1 MKATIATR
9 VVNGFSR
16 TRTSPMSCGTARVRF
31 AMRPCSLDGDRG
43 GFRFGLFHFVPVC
56 IRKQCYIGVQGGYIA
71 PGSDTTRQ
79 KQQTVKK
86 KKRKRKKDATKGGVR
101 DTWDWNF
108 WNGSSTSI
116 DREFNILSTFYSF
129 PCLQQTWALV
139 WIDRDGYPNGK
150 QRMLHAVE
158 SLMAP

>member
-1 MKATIATR
+1 M
-9 VVNGFSR
+9 
-16 TRTSPMSCGTARVRF
+16 PCGTAQVKY
-31 AMRPCSLDGDRG
+31 AVRPCS
-43 GFRFGLFHFVPVC
+43 FGWRWGWSQTWIFLYLVPVC
-56 IRKQCYIGVQGGYIA
+56 ICKQCFTTVRGGIS
-71 PGSDTTRQ
+71 GTRKRHDTTPHYRNSEPA
-79 KQQTVKK
+79 
-86 KKRKRKKDATKGGVR
+86 KKRNEKEEKKRNGALEGRSQSTCD
-101 DTWDWNF
+101 WDF